1 MPQSALS
8 KLWASNTQT
17 IQAIKSEVLELTD
30 DQIFNEIFVIKGV
43 SVPVTNSTKEILLK
57 IILFHR
63 INPVPMEID

>member
-8 KLWASNTQT
+8 KLWDSTTQT
-17 IQAIKSEVLELTD
+17 ITAMKSEVLALSDE
-30 DQIFNEIFVIKGV
+30 QIFQEIFVIKGF
-43 SVPVTNSTKEILLK
+43 SVPVTNSTREILLK